1 VLRSLRPLVPLP
13 FLLALA
19 AWSSARVAERAGEA
33 GANVLTTLSAA
44 FARPAETPAPEP
56 ALPTGV
62 LLVAEPVEVAR
73 AAPAL
78 AGPTSKNAKRPSSA
92 RTAAPSVV
100 FVSRDQVLRL
110 ATARVVP
117 RGVPV
122 AASGARPAGLKLSG
136 VAALGIGLQEG
147 DVLTRAL
154 GVPALSSGAVI
165 QAVLVARAHRA
176 PVLEGEVWRGNQ
188 RLILRVEQP
197 YLGEA
202 ALAPAPVPAA
212 PARLTRG

>member
-1 VLRSLRPLVPLP
+1 LKPFVPLP
-13 FLLALA
+13 FLLAFA
-19 AWSSARVAERAGEA
+19 AWSSARVADRAGEA
-33 GANVLTTLSAA
+33 GASVLSTLAA
-44 FARPAETPAPEP
+44 FVRHAEPTPPEP
-56 ALPTGV
+56 AIPTGV
-62 LLVAEPVEVAR
+62 LLAAEPV
-73 AAPAL
+73 AADAAPPAL
-78 AGPTSKNAKRPSSA
+78 AGPTAKNPKRHGPVRA
-92 RTAAPSVV
+92 AAPSVL

-122 AASGARPAGLKLSG
+122 AASAVRPAGLKLSG
-136 VAALGIGLQEG
+136 VAALGVGLQDG

-154 GVPALSSGAVI
+154 GVPALSSGAVV

-197 YLGEA
+197 YLAESDA
-202 ALAPAPVPAA
+202 APAPVTAA

>member
-13 FLLALA
+13 FLLAIA

-33 GANVLTTLSAA
+33 GAAVLSTLAA
-44 FARPAETPAPEP
+44 FARQAEP
-56 ALPTGV
+56 AATELPIPTGV
-62 LLVAEPVEVAR
+62 LPVSDPVASES

-78 AGPTSKNAKRPSSA
+78 AGPASKNPKKHGSA
-92 RTAAPSVV
+92 RATAPAVL

-117 RGVPV
+117 RGTPV
-122 AASGARPAGLKLSG
+122 AASGLRPAGLRLSG
-136 VAALGIGLQEG
+136 VAALGIGLQDG

-154 GVPALSSGAVI
+154 GVPALSSGAVV

-176 PVLEGEVWRGNQ
+176 PVLDGEVWRGNQ

-197 YLGEA
+197 YLAESDV
-202 ALAPAPVPAA
+202 APAPVTAA